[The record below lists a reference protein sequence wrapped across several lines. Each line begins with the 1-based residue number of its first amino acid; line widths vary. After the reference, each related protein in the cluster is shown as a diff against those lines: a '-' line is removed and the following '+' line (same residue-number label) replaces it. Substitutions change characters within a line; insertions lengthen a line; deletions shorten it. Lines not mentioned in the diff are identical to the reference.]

1 MSGSVE
7 YGFLV
12 LYALGKTKAI
22 NPKTSKSDDK
32 IGYLR
37 SSHLCRT
44 QTHHTKLVHMNNLAN
59 VALVSCGINVVK

>member
-1 MSGSVE
+1 MSDSVE

-22 NPKTSKSDDK
+22 NPKTFKSDDK

-59 VALVSCGINVVK
+59 VAIASCGINDVK